1 MLRGNGKSSVENN
14 SSHLEVPNE
23 KYDSKLLYSPIW
35 SDVLL
40 QNLKN
45 ISPSIFFFASM
56 KSRIHMLSSSMDTIL
71 IILEFPSIKVS
82 CCISDIPSVLSVR
95 LYLSS
100 AWIIAQR
107 LIWFGLRICCDTSN
121 IHLDSLLS
129 MLSCK
134 AEGSKSFPIP
144 LKILSCTH
152 HSDTKSRR
160 QKKLRFMQLC
170 NSILL

>member
-1 MLRGNGKSSVENN
+1 MRSMIASFFIPQYGVMFFCKI
-14 SSHLEVPNE
+14 
-23 KYDSKLLYSPIW
+23 SKIL
-35 SDVLL
+35 V
-40 QNLKN
+40 QV
-45 ISPSIFFFASM
+45 FFFASI

-82 CCISDIPSVLSVR
+82 YCISDIPSVLSVR